1 MIFCSKCGNKCSEN
15 EEFCGEC
22 GAKINGGSLEVQQAE
37 PETQVFQ
44 QHQNENNNKKITK
57 TQKIIAIIGVVI
69 FAALIVIYS
78 VGASLTSK
86 DKVVTRFNQ
95 AIASKDSSQMAKYI
109 VSSDSKQKVDS
120 KIITG
125 ILRYIDKN
133 PSYKNEIKTS
143 IEKQTIKPDPNAK
156 FDFHKNGDLFT
167 LKKQGKTWIFFDKY
181 VFELKPVY
189 IRVRTDYKDTQI
201 FLEDKLIATA
211 DKDKY
216 EKEVG
221 PFNPGIYKIKA
232 LFKGKHVDLEKN
244 KDIDLM
250 IVKSLISTSKN
261 INSVNLSMDAYQ
273 VSVSSDYED
282 AKLFVNGKDT
292 GLLVKDAKDFG
303 PVTKD
308 GSIKMYLQKE
318 FPWGVMK
325 GEEVKIVGDKSM
337 KLKLSGL
344 NEELQT
350 SMMEKINVFRKACLD
365 AQTARDTSKITNVSV
380 NRKKQL
386 DQLLKL
392 EIDAKLLYAANVI
405 KISYDL
411 DSMKVY
417 QKDNKFY
424 AEINTKESLN
434 FAEYK
439 EGEPVPKGKMIEAIS
454 KEILVYDEASKNWL
468 LDQNALSILFDTQ
481 NVKEFNFQ

>member
-1 MIFCSKCGNKCSEN
+1 M
-15 EEFCGEC
+15 
-22 GAKINGGSLEVQQAE
+22 
-37 PETQVFQ
+37 
-44 QHQNENNNKKITK
+44 
-57 TQKIIAIIGVVI
+57 
-69 FAALIVIYS
+69 
-78 VGASLTSK
+78 
-86 DKVVTRFNQ
+86 
-95 AIASKDSSQMAKYI
+95 
-109 VSSDSKQKVDS
+109 
-120 KIITG
+120 
-125 ILRYIDKN
+125 
-133 PSYKNEIKTS
+133 
-143 IEKQTIKPDPNAK
+143 
-156 FDFHKNGDLFT
+156 
-167 LKKQGKTWIFFDKY
+167 
-181 VFELKPVY
+181 
-189 IRVRTDYKDTQI
+189 
-201 FLEDKLIATA
+201 IATA

-244 KDIDLM
+244 EDIDLM